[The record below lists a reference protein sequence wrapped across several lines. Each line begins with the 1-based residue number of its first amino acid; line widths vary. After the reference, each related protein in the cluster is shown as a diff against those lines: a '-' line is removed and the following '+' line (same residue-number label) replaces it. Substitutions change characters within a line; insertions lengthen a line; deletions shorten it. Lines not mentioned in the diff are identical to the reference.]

1 MEINY
6 HVTHVIEW
14 LMGLPRGKCLFFDL
28 GYSVIRIL
36 GFGFMIYNITIYKI

>member
-14 LMGLPRGKCLFFDL
+14 LMGLSRVECLFFDL
-28 GYSVIRIL
+28 GYSIIRI
-36 GFGFMIYNITIYKI
+36 